1 MKKIEVK
8 YQPAWMVVRVRK
20 TDSTPLYVR
29 QAAYQR
35 MARLGMLG
43 EAAQAQ
49 DALMRWGVIRNDDGF
64 DAWVERMESEE
75 RFYE

>member
-20 TDSTPLYVR
+20 TGPTPLYVR

-35 MARLGMLG
+35 MARLGMFG
-43 EAAQAQ
+43 EAARAQ
-49 DALMRWGVIRNDDGF
+49 DALIRWGVIRNGDGF